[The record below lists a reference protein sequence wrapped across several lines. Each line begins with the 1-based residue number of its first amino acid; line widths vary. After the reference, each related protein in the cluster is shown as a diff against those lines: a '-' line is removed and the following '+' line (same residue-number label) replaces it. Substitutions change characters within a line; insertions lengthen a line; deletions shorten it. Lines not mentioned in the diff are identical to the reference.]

1 MTAALYHFLLT
12 PTRFIGRANEIE
24 SLAQR
29 LATAQVVTLVGAGG
43 CGKTRLALEC
53 AKRVVANFADGA
65 FFIDLAPLDNAA
77 LLPAT
82 IAAALGVRDQ
92 ADQALRETLLYALAE
107 KNLLLLFD
115 NCEHLSAACAE
126 IIAALCDNCPRV
138 TVLATS
144 REPLNLPSEKVFAVA
159 PLQTHEAMELFADRA
174 HHASAWFERSAANEN
189 AIAEICA
196 RLDNLPLALELAAA
210 RVKMLAPAQ
219 IAARLDARF
228 QFLKN
233 QTAYAPRQTTLRAL
247 LDWSYELLSD
257 DERALFQRL
266 GVFAASFALE
276 AVEGATGDGGPQTA
290 TTLDTLTQLVEKSL
304 VGVEPSAVETRY
316 RLLETIREYARE
328 KLGANGTWD
337 AARAQH
343 LTYYVEFAE
352 RAAAQ
357 LSSTAQVEWTK
368 RLDVEQD
375 NLRAALQ
382 SALDLQQTEMG
393 LRLAN
398 ALWRYWNTRSH
409 FYEGKRWFDALTQ
422 QDTTHVA
429 APVRARAFFSLGALY
444 YRVGAL
450 ERGQQ
455 FGEAALEMQRAWRD
469 EAGMMLT
476 LNLLGILASDR
487 AEYARSEAL
496 HQEAL
501 ALRRAKND
509 QWGITASL
517 NNLGLT
523 ARAQGKFNLARQYY
537 AESLEL
543 KRALTSQSDIAIG
556 LNNLGEI
563 ELLSGNYA
571 RCAALVQ
578 ESVAL
583 CQTLGDNYTLAIALL
598 NLSVAQRAL
607 GARDAARRENLE
619 LLELARR
626 IGDREDEALALV
638 NLADMAREEND
649 LAQAATLH
657 EHAVSLLRLEKHL
670 RLISFALN
678 GLGTVRRL
686 QGDLLTAARHHYEAL
701 QIYRGAQNRL
711 GIAETLEGL
720 AGVAAA
726 WHEFARALAWLGA
739 ARGMRDEM
747 GTPVYP
753 FDQALVNETETRA
766 AQNLGHGAAQEAL
779 LRGRALA
786 LETIL
791 AEVDAWHA
799 RVTQPN
805 VTDAL
810 ELDCYAFG
818 ETRVFRCGE
827 LLNPKAWRYAQARE
841 IVFYL
846 LTRGAA
852 AKEQL
857 ALALYPD
864 ASPEQIRSALHRVLH
879 HARRALGKREWILFE
894 DEHYSFQRA
903 LPYAYDV
910 ERFTQALAEAAA
922 RKTGNAY
929 LEALQRAVN
938 VYAGDFLVDVES
950 EWAASERATRR
961 EQFFDAA
968 AKLGAGYFDA
978 ARHAEARAV
987 YEKMIA
993 QDNLNEDAQRAWMQC
1008 LAKMG
1013 DAPRALRQYETLKQI
1028 LRDELGAEPAR
1039 ETRLLYEK
1047 LKRGKPI

>member
-1 MTAALYHFLLT
+1 MTAALSHFPLT

-24 SLAQR
+24 SLAQQ
-29 LATAQVVTLVGAGG
+29 LESAQLVTLVGAGG
-43 CGKTRLALEC
+43 CGKTRLAIEC
-53 AKRVVANFADGA
+53 AQRVAANFADGA

-82 IAAALGVRDQ
+82 LAAALGVRDQ
-92 ADQALRETLLYALAE
+92 ADQALGETLLYALAE

-126 IIAALCDNCPRV
+126 LIAALLDGCPR
-138 TVLATS
+138 TSILATS
-144 REPLNLPSEKVFAVA
+144 REPLNLPAEKVFVIA
-159 PLQTHEAMELFADRA
+159 PLQIYEAMELFADRA
-174 HHASAWFERSAANEN
+174 HNASAWFERSAANEN

-233 QTAYAPRQTTLRAL
+233 QTANAPRQMTLRAL
-247 LDWSYELLSD
+247 LDWSYKLLSD

-276 AVEGATGDGGPQTA
+276 AVERVTTDDSPQTA
-290 TTLDTLTQLVEKSL
+290 ATLDVLTQLVEKSL
-304 VGVEPSAVETRY
+304 VGVEPGAVETRY
-316 RLLETIREYARE
+316 RLLETMREYARE
-328 KLGANGTWD
+328 KLAANGTW
-337 AARAQH
+337 ANARAQH

-357 LSSTAQVEWTK
+357 LSSTGQVEWTK

-398 ALWRYWNTRSH
+398 ALWRYWNTRGH

-429 APVRARAFFSLGALY
+429 AAVRARAFFSLGALY

-455 FGEAALEMQRAWRD
+455 FGEAALEMQRALHD
-469 EAGMMLT
+469 EAGMVLT
-476 LNLLGILASDR
+476 LNLLGIIASDR
-487 AEYARSEAL
+487 AEYARAETFHQQAL
-496 HQEAL
+496 T
-501 ALRRAKND
+501 LRRAMND
-509 QWGITASL
+509 QWGMTASL

-523 ARAQGKFNLARQYY
+523 ARAQGKFKMARQYY

-556 LNNLGEI
+556 LNNLGEM

-571 RCAALVQ
+571 RSAALLQ

-583 CQTLGDNYTLAIALL
+583 CQTLGDEYTLALALL
-598 NLSVAQRAL
+598 NLSVTQRAL
-607 GARDAARRENLE
+607 GNRDAARRENLE
-619 LLELARR
+619 LLALARR

-657 EHAVSLLRLEKHL
+657 ERAVSLLRPEKHL

-686 QGDLLTAARHHYEAL
+686 QGDLLTATRHHYEAL
-701 QIYRGAQNRL
+701 QIYRAAHNRL

-726 WHEFARALAWLGA
+726 WNEFARALAWLGA
-739 ARGMRDEM
+739 AREMRDEM
-747 GTPVYP
+747 GTPIYA
-753 FDQALVNETETRA
+753 FDQPLVDETATHA
-766 AQNLGHGAAQEAL
+766 QQNLGEGAAQAAL
-779 LRGRALA
+779 ARGRALT

-791 AEVDAWHA
+791 VEMDAWHA
-799 RVTQPN
+799 RVTQPKAM
-805 VTDAL
+805 DAL

-818 ETRVFRCGE
+818 ETRVFRHGE
-827 LLNPKAWRYAQARE
+827 LLNSKAWRYAQARE

-846 LTRGAA
+846 LTRGAV

-857 ALALYPD
+857 ALDLYPD
-864 ASPEQIRSALHRVLH
+864 ASPEQIRSTLHRVLH

-894 DEHYSFQRA
+894 DEQYSFQRA

-910 ERFTQALAEAAA
+910 ERFTQALAEASA
-922 RKTGNAY
+922 RKTGDAY

-938 VYAGDFLVDVES
+938 VYGGDFLVDMES
-950 EWAASERATRR
+950 EWATCERATRR

-968 AKLGAGYFDA
+968 AKLGAGYFG
-978 ARHAEARAV
+978 ARRYSEASAV
-987 YEKMIA
+987 YEKIIS
-993 QDNLNEDAQRAWMQC
+993 QDNLNEDAQRALMQC
-1008 LAKMG
+1008 FAKMG
-1013 DAPRALRQYETLKQI
+1013 ETPRALRQYETLKHI

-1047 LKRGKPI
+1047 LKRSESI